1 MANVFADVLFAGKLV
16 EETTGPFGAAAG
28 FDYSMPDIT
37 FRASNAT
44 VPAAHQVWSGVLALV
59 AGTLTLNLTTSLVR
73 TDRSVLNL
81 QGLRVIWFRIDN
93 LGSAT
98 MKFVAAA
105 TNPYTMVLATPG
117 TDVRAGG
124 SVQQWEPN
132 GFGTVGAAAH
142 SITVTGNGTDTFRL
156 GLIAGNP

>member
-1 MANVFADVLFAGKLV
+1 MANVFADVIFAGKLV

-28 FDYSMPDIT
+28 FDYSMPDVT

-59 AGTLTLNLTTSLVR
+59 AGTLTVNLTTSLVR
-73 TDRSVLNL
+73 TDRGALSLL
-81 QGLRVIWFRIDN
+81 GLRVLWFRVDN
-93 LGSAT
+93 LGSAS

-105 TNPYTMVLATPG
+105 TNPYNLFNATPG
-117 TDVRAGG
+117 TDVKAGG
-124 SVQQWEPN
+124 STQQWEPT
-132 GFGTVGAAAH
+132 GFGTVGASNH
-142 SITVTGNGTDTFRL
+142 SITVTGTGTDTFRL